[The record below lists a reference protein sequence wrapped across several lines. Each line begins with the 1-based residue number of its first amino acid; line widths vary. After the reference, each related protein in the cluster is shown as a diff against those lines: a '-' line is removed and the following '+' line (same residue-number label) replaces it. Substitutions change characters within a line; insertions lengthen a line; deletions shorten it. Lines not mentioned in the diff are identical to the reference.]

1 MFAHPLG
8 ADAELRPLEPW
19 QAAEFAE
26 FTEANRKHLEPWM
39 PWAGIVFDE
48 ESARRFLQKYAD
60 KQAGDSGRIMGI
72 WHGEEL
78 IGGALWRVFD
88 TSSGCCELGVWL
100 SEAAQGG
107 GLITRTCEHL
117 IDWAVRI
124 RGMARVEY
132 RVSAENHRSIAV
144 AKRLGMTHEGT
155 LRSLFPLNGKRHDMQ
170 IWAVLAEEWH
180 GRES

>member
-26 FTEANRKHLEPWM
+26 FTEANRGHLEPWL
-39 PWAGIVFDE
+39 PWTGIVVDE
-48 ESARRFLQKYAD
+48 ESARRFLRNYAN
-60 KQAGDSGRIMGI
+60 KQAEDTGRITGI
-72 WHGEEL
+72 WSRGEL
-78 IGGALWRVFD
+78 VGGALFRVFD

-100 SEAAQGG
+100 SESAQGN
-107 GLITRTCEHL
+107 GLVTRTCEHL

-155 LRSLFPLNGKRHDMQ
+155 LRGSLPLRGGRHDMQ
-170 IWAVLAEEWH
+170 IWALLAEEWH
-180 GRES
+180 GGTS